1 MGVQMQK
8 IDVIMKPPEV
18 AKYLRIPITTL
29 YKLCHEGKIP
39 AKKVGKHW
47 RFRKD
52 EIEKWLDENNITDSE

>member
-1 MGVQMQK
+1 MKKG
-8 IDVIMKPPEV
+8 DVIMKPPEI

-52 EIEKWLDENNITDSE
+52 EIDEWFDKKNAVGSEK